1 MTGVVAEGLRRAGH
15 DVGDVPFFDTLRVT
29 LGDGTSAADVHA
41 ASKVSFFRYF
51 YCWKKNFSLD
61 YSINLPRGVMLLI
74 VRMNTP
80 LI

>member
-41 ASKVSFFRYF
+41 ASKVSFFVIF
-51 YCWKKNFSLD
+51 IDGNNFSLD
-61 YSINLPRGVMLLI
+61 YSIKLTYHAG
-74 VRMNTP
+74 
-80 LI
+80 

>member
-51 YCWKKNFSLD
+51 YCWKKNFHD
-61 YSINLPRGVMLLI
+61 DSIKLTTRGNVI
-74 VRMNTP
+74 GRMNTP